1 MVPAIA
7 LRKSNNAF
15 AWRCERV
22 YLQFH
27 VYVSQRDENMNE
39 RIQIQPQVCHGKP
52 VIRGTRVL
60 VSTILGALAGGDSI
74 EEVLKDYPSIT
85 QDDVRAALEF
95 AGELSRFE
103 ETPYEV
109 ASS

>member
-1 MVPAIA
+1 
-7 LRKSNNAF
+7 
-15 AWRCERV
+15 
-22 YLQFH
+22 
-27 VYVSQRDENMNE
+27 MNE
-39 RIQIQPQVCHGKP
+39 RIQIDPQVCHGKP

-74 EEVLKDYPSIT
+74 EEVLEDYPNIT
-85 QDDVRAALEF
+85 RDDVRAALEF

-109 ASS
+109 APS